1 MTVTMFITLLTV
13 FSAVTSLITEGVK
26 KILDE
31 KKKTYASNALVCIIA
46 CIVGIGG
53 TAVYYIL
60 NSVEFDIA
68 NTTCMILMG
77 LASSLGAM
85 TGYDKLTQLIRQLNF
100 NK

>member
-1 MTVTMFITLLTV
+1 MTVTTFITLLTA
-13 FSAVTSLITEGVK
+13 FSTVTSLCTQGVK

-31 KKKTYASNALVCIIA
+31 KKIAYASNVLVFIVA

-77 LASSLGAM
+77 LASSLTA
-85 TGYDKLTQLIRQLNF
+85 TVGYDKVMQAIKQCAF

>member
-1 MTVTMFITLLTV
+1 MTLTLFITLLTA
-13 FSAVTSLITEGVK
+13 FSTVTSLATQCAK

-31 KKKTYASNALVCIIA
+31 KKFAYTSNILVVIIA

-60 NSVEFDIA
+60 NAVEFDIA

-77 LASSLGAM
+77 LATSLGAM
-85 TGYDKLTQLIRQLNF
+85 TGYDKVIQTIKQFKF

>member
-1 MTVTMFITLLTV
+1 MTVTLFITLLTA
-13 FSAVTSLITEGVK
+13 FSTVTSLLTQGVK

-31 KKKTYASNALVCIIA
+31 KKVVYASNVLVIIIA

-68 NTTCMILMG
+68 NTTCMVLMG
-77 LASSLGAM
+77 LTTSLGAAI
-85 TGYDKLTQLIRQLNF
+85 GYDKVVQTIKQCSF
-100 NK
+100 SK